1 MLNQPVDLAA
11 AADFNHLILL
21 LTEEIANQAQ
31 RPKWKES
38 SFFRRFAR

>member
-1 MLNQPVDLAA
+1 MSQPVDLAA
-11 AADFNHLILL
+11 AADFNHLMLL

-38 SFFRRFAR
+38 SFFRRYAK